1 MRKLLV
7 GFSALGVLFYAAP
20 AFAGIALSATGNVPP
35 TLTGLVTPPANVV
48 ADTSLTYQIWNE
60 QLSTLTSPVSV
71 DNNGAVGS
79 YSGLSPGTGTTLATG
94 TPFGTTY
101 IQLSPGVDGLVHS
114 GEATI
119 LFSSKIIGLAL
130 SSTNLQNTNIYGAA
144 GTTYPS
150 PNAGGAN
157 NNGGSI
163 VGKTNQFF
171 TITDGGRE
179 LEVALTA
186 NFDGFKDIRVF
197 TAGNSSFV
205 PEPASLIVWSVLGTV
220 ITGGAFWRRQRL
232 AV

>member
-7 GFSALGVLFYAAP
+7 GFSALGVLFCAAP
-20 AFAGIALSATGNVPP
+20 AFAGFAVSATGNVPGG
-35 TLTGLVTPPANVV
+35 TGIVSPPPNAV

-60 QLSTLTSPVSV
+60 QQGTLAAPVSV

-79 YSGLSPGTGTTLATG
+79 YSGLSPGTPTILLPG

-101 IQLSPGVDGLVHS
+101 VQLNPGVNAVVHS
-114 GEATI
+114 GVATI

-130 SSTNLQNTNIYGAA
+130 SAANLQATNIYGAP

-150 PNAGGAN
+150 GPGNPD
-157 NNGGSI
+157 NNGGSV

-171 TITDGGRE
+171 SITDGGKE
-179 LEVALTA
+179 LQVALGA
-186 NFDGFKDIRVF
+186 NFDGFKEIRVF
-197 TAGNSSFV
+197 TANNSTTV